1 MKETKDD
8 RPINEREASKSDVR
22 AELKRNLAEEFAS
35 ALALQEGLTDVQRR
49 LMHSLVTNQQISS
62 AAILQALRS
71 TED

>member
-35 ALALQEGLTDVQRR
+35 ALALQEGLTDVQT
-49 LMHSLVTNQQISS
+49 SLDAFVSH
-62 AAILQALRS
+62 
-71 TED
+71 